1 MTDNLGNNRHPQVLE
16 MFINADKERDE
27 ILSKFTELASRLL
40 EIPSSFISV
49 MDEKQQYI
57 KAAQRFALQQTSL
70 EDALCRHTLASGT
83 ILVCQD
89 THHDERFREH
99 PLTLDVPFIRFYAG
113 APLKLRD
120 GMVIGTLCV
129 ADVQPHLF
137 PQRKVETLQLLA
149 DIITSWL
156 DAWLNNGLRDVV
168 TSLPNRQ
175 KLRQDLGLLKEM
187 GVQERHSLVLI
198 ECLDITRAY
207 EIARSLGM
215 GALET
220 LQKDMIELL
229 RVRLQL
235 QPQEMLYCFTK
246 GCFALIS
253 VAKSHAWLKRAGE
266 KLASARARLHEGI
279 TIDLDIHL
287 GEVNFVPVNCT
298 PPEII
303 RRGFSALHEAI
314 VQRQPWLTYDEEL
327 DSRRRLDF
335 HLLNDLSTALRGEGG
350 LYLVYQ
356 PQLSLHSGLPVGLE
370 ALLRWEHPT
379 LGNLPPM
386 TFLPLVENTSL
397 MAEVTDWVIANALA
411 QLQQWQVKGI
421 TLPVSVN
428 VNVSDLASPGFA
440 DRLERKMLRAGM
452 PTELLRLECLE
463 TERMLECPQALAG
476 LNQLKLRGF
485 GLSLDDFGSGYSNIN
500 YLRRIPV
507 DVIKLDRSL
516 VWKMATD
523 VASRTIVRHVI
534 AMLKELQ
541 YVVLAEGVEDE
552 ETLLMLRGFGC
563 DEIQGYFCSKPLPSE
578 GVEQWLKG
586 TKFPD

>member
-1 MTDNLGNNRHPQVLE
+1 MRDHPEENRYPQVLE
-16 MFINADKERDE
+16 MFTHADNERDE

-49 MDEKQQYI
+49 MDDKQQYI
-57 KAAQRFALQQTSL
+57 KAAQRFTLQQTSL

-89 THHDERFREH
+89 THHDARFREH
-99 PLTLDVPFIRFYAG
+99 PLTLDAPFIRFYAG

-120 GMVIGTLCV
+120 GMAIGTLCV
-129 ADVQPHLF
+129 ADVQPHVF
-137 PQRKVETLQLLA
+137 PQQKIEMLQLLA
-149 DIITSWL
+149 DILTAWL
-156 DAWLNNGLRDVV
+156 DAWINNGFRDVV

-175 KLRQDLGLLKEM
+175 KLMQDLALLKEI

-215 GALET
+215 AALEA

-229 RVRLQL
+229 RIRLQL
-235 QPQEMLYCFTK
+235 QPQEVIYCFTK
-246 GCFALIS
+246 GCFALLS
-253 VAKSHAWLKRAGE
+253 VDKSHTWLRRAGE
-266 KLASARARLHEGI
+266 KLGSARARLYEGI
-279 TIDLDIHL
+279 TIDLNIHL
-287 GEVNFVPVNCT
+287 GEVNFIPVNCT

-303 RRGFSALHEAI
+303 RRSFSALHEAI
-314 VQRQPWLTYDEEL
+314 TQRQPWLTYNEEF
-327 DSRRRLDF
+327 DNRRKLDF
-335 HLLNDLSTALRGEGG
+335 HLLNDLSTALRVEGG

-370 ALLRWEHPT
+370 ALLRWEHPV

-397 MAEVTDWVIANALA
+397 MAEVTDWVIASALA
-411 QLQQWQVKGI
+411 QLQQWRLKGL

-440 DRLERKMLRAGM
+440 DRLERKMLHAGI
-452 PTELLRLECLE
+452 PAGLLRLECLE

-485 GLSLDDFGSGYSNIN
+485 DLSLDDFGSGYSNIN
-500 YLRRIPV
+500 YLRHIPV

-516 VWKMATD
+516 VWDMATNN
-523 VASRTIVRHVI
+523 ASRTIVRHVI

-552 ETLLMLRGFGC
+552 ETLLMLRSFGC
-563 DEIQGYFCSKPLPSE
+563 DEIQGYFYSKPLPKK
-578 GVEQWLKG
+578 GVEQWLRG
-586 TKFPD
+586 NTRAG

>member
-1 MTDNLGNNRHPQVLE
+1 MTNNLGDNRHPQVLE
-16 MFINADKERDE
+16 MFTTTDSERDE

-113 APLKLRD
+113 APLKLSN

-137 PQRKVETLQLLA
+137 PQHKIEMLQLLA

-175 KLRQDLGLLKEM
+175 KLMQDLALLKEM
-187 GVQERHSLVLI
+187 GVQARHSLVLI
-198 ECLDITRAY
+198 ECLDVTRAY

-215 GALET
+215 GTLET

-229 RVRLQL
+229 RIRLQL
-235 QPQEMLYCFTK
+235 QPQEVLYCFTK
-246 GCFALIS
+246 GCFALLS
-253 VAKSHAWLKRAGE
+253 AARSYAWLQRSGE
-266 KLASARARLHEGI
+266 KLSSAHARLHEGI
-279 TIDLDIHL
+279 TIDLSIHL
-287 GEVNFVPVNCT
+287 GEVNFVPVNST
-298 PPEII
+298 PSEIV

-314 VQRQPWLTYDEEL
+314 SLRKPWQTYDEAL
-327 DSRRRLDF
+327 DNRRKLDF
-335 HLLNDLSTALRGEGG
+335 HLLHDLSTALRGEGG

-386 TFLPLVENTSL
+386 TFLPLVETTSL
-397 MAEVTDWVIANALA
+397 MAEVTNWVIASALS
-411 QLQQWQVKGI
+411 QLQLWQAKGVN
-421 TLPVSVN
+421 LPVSVN
-428 VNVSDLASPGFA
+428 VSVSDLASPGFA
-440 DRLERKMLRAGM
+440 DRLEAKMLRAGM

-500 YLRRIPV
+500 YLKRIPV

-523 VASRTIVRHVI
+523 NASRTIVRHVI
-534 AMLKELQ
+534 AMLKELH

-552 ETLLMLRGFGC
+552 QTLLTLRSFGC
-563 DEIQGYFCSKPLPSE
+563 DEIQGYFCSKPLPPE

-586 TKFPD
+586 EMFAG